1 MKTLIRSLIGVCFVV
16 AVFSCK
22 KSIDKLKEDYV
33 LGVLTGGRWF
43 LDNYTLNDTD
53 ITYNFSEYE
62 FQFYDNGKM
71 DAINTTT
78 SAVVTGTWSGD
89 ASNLT
94 FTVNLPTSDS
104 KLVRLNY
111 VWQWLKSNIG
121 VVFAENVTPT
131 QKISI
136 RLKKK

>member
-1 MKTLIRSLIGVCFVV
+1 MKTIIRALIGVFLVV

-43 LDNYTLNDTD
+43 LDNYTLNDAD

-78 SAVVTGTWSGD
+78 SVVVPGTWSGD

-94 FTVNLPTSDS
+94 FTVNIPTSDP
-104 KLVRLNY
+104 KLIRLNY

-121 VVFAENVTPT
+121 VIFAENVTPT

>member
-1 MKTLIRSLIGVCFVV
+1 MKIILRSFIGVCLIMSI
-16 AVFSCK
+16 FSCK
-22 KSIDKLKEDYV
+22 KSIDKLKENYV
-33 LGVLTGGRWF
+33 LGVLTDGRWF
-43 LDNYTLNDTD
+43 LDNYTFNDAD
-53 ITYNFSEYE
+53 ITSNFSEYE

-78 SAVVTGTWSGD
+78 ASVVSGTWSGD
-89 ASNLT
+89 VDHLT
-94 FTVNLPTSDS
+94 FTVSLPTSDP
-104 KLVRLNY
+104 KLLRLNY

-121 VVFAENVTPT
+121 VVFAENVTAT

>member
-1 MKTLIRSLIGVCFVV
+1 MKTILRSFICGCLIILC
-16 AVFSCK
+16 FSCK
-22 KSIDKLKEDYV
+22 KDIDKQKQDYV

-43 LDNYTLNDTD
+43 LDNYTLNDVDVTS
-53 ITYNFSEYE
+53 NFSEYE
-62 FQFYDNGKM
+62 FKFYENGKM
-71 DAINTTT
+71 DAIT
-78 SAVVTGTWSGD
+78 SSSVVSGTWSGD
-89 ASNLT
+89 VTNLT
-94 FTVNLPTSDS
+94 FTVTLPTSDP